1 MTYIYLEESTNC
13 SLKRAISVLPAS
25 LYYHLSILYHCAQGV
40 CVACGSILLN
50 KYLARSKD
58 NRIILRL
65 VNFQSLEPQSR
76 VIRFTAM
83 KKKSQALC
91 GMCDGSSLNFF
102 ASPQHVRIEAYTL
115 RLIPSIQEPHTQL
128 LIGIRAVS
136 IILISVRDFL
146 VYLKFYFSQK

>member
-1 MTYIYLEESTNC
+1 MFYPQAYTIILVFYIIVL
-13 SLKRAISVLPAS
+13 RACAS
-25 LYYHLSILYHCAQGV
+25 RAVVSYS
-40 CVACGSILLN
+40 

-58 NRIILRL
+58 HRIILRL

-76 VIRFTAM
+76 VIRFAAM

-115 RLIPSIQEPHTQL
+115 LLIPSIQEPHTQL